1 MKELLD
7 QDSDP
12 PLKMPEVKLITKLG
26 YEETLSELCKSARVS
41 VCYVVFSFAADAR
54 PYVWKPNRII
64 LQVQSSCRCCL
75 SLDVV

>member
-1 MKELLD
+1 MKDLLD

-26 YEETLSELCKSARVS
+26 YEEILSELCKSARVS
-41 VCYVVFSFAADAR
+41 VSLCCGFSFAADAR

-64 LQVQSSCRCCL
+64 LCA
-75 SLDVV
+75 SLVRFFCP

>member
-41 VCYVVFSFAADAR
+41 VCYVVSSALQRMLGRTCGNQTESFYELRVHVDA
-54 PYVWKPNRII
+54 V
-64 LQVQSSCRCCL
+64 
-75 SLDVV
+75 